1 MFLDRSAKW
10 LLTIN
15 ASFAVSVALSSTFV
29 NVYLW
34 KVKSDYTMIGLFNLF
49 QYLMIAMTFVLAG
62 WLVKRRDRVVTLR
75 IGVVVLA
82 LFYLSVLLL
91 GKRSVDHVLWLGAL
105 LGVGNGFYWL
115 GYNVLYFEITEP
127 DNRDRYNGA
136 DGLFTSLS
144 EIIAPLLSGWLI
156 MTLSDLWG
164 YYVIFGIS
172 LGIFLLAIFMT
183 FFLPK
188 RPLKGRYALC
198 AVYRQSRQKTKWH
211 YAMLA
216 SIGQGLPDAVFVF
229 LIGLLVYVVTGSEWK
244 LGLFFFVTAGV
255 SLVAYFLVGRFIRRS
270 WRNAFILLGALMMS
284 IAVIPSLFQ
293 THFWTI
299 ILFGIGLSLFAPFFL
314 IPLTSTVFDLIGAN
328 RWRVKT
334 RVEHVVMR
342 ELALSVGRLLGIVA
356 FLVWVQL
363 TQKTGHLLLL
373 IFILSLLQCFSW
385 FFMKKADGVQDR

>member
-1 MFLDRSAKW
+1 MLLDRSAKR

-15 ASFAVSVALSSTFV
+15 ALFAVSVALSSTFV

-34 KVKSDYTMIGLFNLF
+34 KVKNDFTMIGLFNLL
-49 QYLMIAMTFVLAG
+49 QYLMIGITFVLAG
-62 WLVKRRDRVVTLR
+62 WLVKRRDRAVALR
-75 IGVVVLA
+75 VGVVVLA
-82 LFYLSVLLL
+82 MFYLSVLLL

-105 LGVGNGFYWL
+105 LGIGNGFYWL

-127 DNRDRYNGA
+127 ENRDRYNGA

-156 MTLSDLWG
+156 MTLSGLRG

-172 LGIFLLAIFMT
+172 LGIFLFAVLMT

-188 RPLKGRYALC
+188 RPLRGRYELLE
-198 AVYRQSRQKTKWH
+198 VYRESRQKSKWH

-229 LIGLLVYVVTGSEWK
+229 LIGLLVYVVTESEWK
-244 LGLFFFVTAGV
+244 LGVFSFVTASV
-255 SLVAYFLVGRFIRRS
+255 ALVAYFLVGRFIKRG

-284 IAVIPSLFQ
+284 IALVPSLFQ
-293 THFWTI
+293 TRFWTL

-314 IPLTSTVFDLIGAN
+314 IPLTSTVFDLIGTN
-328 RWRVKT
+328 RWRVRT

-356 FLVWVQL
+356 FLIWVQQ
-363 TQKTGHLLLL
+363 TEKTGHLLLFL
-373 IFILSLLQCFSW
+373 FIFSLLQCLSW
-385 FFMKKADGVQDR
+385 FFMKKADGAPD